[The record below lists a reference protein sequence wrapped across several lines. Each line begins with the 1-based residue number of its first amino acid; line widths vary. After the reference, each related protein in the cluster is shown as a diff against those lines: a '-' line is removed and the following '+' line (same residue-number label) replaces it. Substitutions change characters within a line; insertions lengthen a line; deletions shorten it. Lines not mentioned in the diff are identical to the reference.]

1 MQEKQD
7 KQSLTLKCLFTEE
20 EKTQMA
26 KEMAQKTLEKDTIQ
40 QTMKETQ
47 AQFKAKIE
55 ACETIIKRNAT
66 YIKDGYEYRS
76 VDCVVDYNTPERGKK
91 TITRTDTGETF
102 IEDMTRDE
110 KANLFFN
117 VDAPKDEKKDSEDE
131 KSDESDEADE
141 DKNDDSQKEDENNA

>member
-7 KQSLTLKCLFTEE
+7 KQQLTLKCLFTEE

-26 KEMAQKTLEKDTIQ
+26 REMAQKTLEKDTIQ
-40 QTMKETQ
+40 QTMKETL

-55 ACETIIKRNAT
+55 ACETITKRNAT

-117 VDAPKDEKKDSEDE
+117 VDAPKDEMQDFEKED
-131 KSDESDEADE
+131 DDEAE
-141 DKNDDSQKEDENNA
+141 DSDAENEETEEK

>member
-7 KQSLTLKCLFTEE
+7 KQQLTLKCLFTEE

-91 TITRTDTGETF
+91 TIIRTDTGETF

-117 VDAPKDEKKDSEDE
+117 VDAPKDEKQDSENED
-131 KSDESDEADE
+131 DDEAE
-141 DKNDDSQKEDENNA
+141 DSDAENEETEEK

>member
-7 KQSLTLKCLFTEE
+7 KQQLTLKCLFTEE

-26 KEMAQKTLEKDTIQ
+26 REMAQKTLEKDTIQ

-76 VDCVVDYNTPERGKK
+76 VLVMVFLPRYGV
-91 TITRTDTGETF
+91 
-102 IEDMTRDE
+102 
-110 KANLFFN
+110 L
-117 VDAPKDEKKDSEDE
+117 
-131 KSDESDEADE
+131 
-141 DKNDDSQKEDENNA
+141 

>member
-7 KQSLTLKCLFTEE
+7 KQQLTLKCLFTEE

-26 KEMAQKTLEKDTIQ
+26 REMAQKTLEKDTIQ

-76 VDCVVDYNTPERGKK
+76 VDCVVDYNTPESSASSSSSFSESCFSSFGASTLKK
-91 TITRTDTGETF
+91 RF
-102 IEDMTRDE
+102 AFSSRVMSSM
-110 KANLFFN
+110 N
-117 VDAPKDEKKDSEDE
+117 VSPVSVRVMVFLPR
-131 KSDESDEADE
+131 SGVL
-141 DKNDDSQKEDENNA
+141 